1 MIDLN
6 LINQIIYV
14 DISIQSLKW
23 VLSFEM
29 AMIQRS
35 GFIQKPWSFVLSSS
49 GKEIK
54 IKKNQEGDFN
64 QDLIPILN
72 WN

>member
-14 DISIQSLKW
+14 DISIQSLKL
-23 VLSFEM
+23 VLNIQK
-29 AMIQRS
+29 AMIQWS
-35 GFIQKPWSFVLSSS
+35 GFIQKPWSFVFLSS
-49 GKEIK
+49 E
-54 IKKNQEGDFN
+54 KKFKKQGDFN
-64 QDLIPILN
+64 QNLIPILN

>member
-14 DISIQSLKW
+14 DISIQSLKL
-23 VLSFEM
+23 VLNLQK
-29 AMIQRS
+29 AMIQWS
-35 GFIQKPWSFVLSSS
+35 GFIPKPRSFVFLSS
-49 GKEIK
+49 E
-54 IKKNQEGDFN
+54 KKFKKQGDFN